1 MARPDTTS
9 NAAAPKQGIILF
21 DSEEYTRLTGN
32 YLSWKPDFAKDNAS
46 AMQSVIH
53 TKRRAKSEFDSPPRT
68 APVSR
73 RRTSLDNERC
83 KAAQAPRSANARLE
97 SSEKSRSDKSRKTA
111 VQEATASEAVMKKK
125 GFSNLWGI
133 IVGSLLQN

>member
-1 MARPDTTS
+1 MARADTTS
-9 NAAAPKQGIILF
+9 NAAAPKHGIVLF
-21 DSEEYTRLTGN
+21 DSEEYTRMTGN
-32 YLSWKPDFAKDNAS
+32 YLSWKPDFAKDTAT
-46 AMQSVIH
+46 AMQSMIH

-83 KAAQAPRSANARLE
+83 NAAQAPRSANARLE
-97 SSEKSRSDKSRKTA
+97 SSEKSRADKPRKTA
-111 VQEATASEAVMKKK
+111 AQEATASEAAMKKK

-133 IVGSLLQN
+133 IVGSRLQN